1 MSDIG
6 MLRGAGQRR
15 LRSDLIALVAGA
27 CSVWVSHAA
36 IAEHQ
41 VHLYRDSVGMAHLYA
56 EREQDAFYGLGYA
69 SGEDRLEQVLTLYVA
84 VRGELAATFGL
95 KTPPLPGDS
104 PSGAAS
110 AGPLADALANDIAA
124 RRFRLLETARQNFPN
139 LPKAYQR
146 DLESYIAG
154 LRAYMR
160 EHPER
165 TPKWAPPLEP
175 ALPLALLHVLVNEA
189 ARVCDARRAADAKP
203 PPTAF
208 TDSSERSEYGP
219 LGGSNA
225 WAISGSRTPD
235 GGVIF
240 ESDSHGPI
248 ETYGTLFY
256 PYRIKAGDLDFTA
269 FAPSGTALFFFGH
282 SPFFAWGITEGPRF
296 PADCYRVMVEHGSPQ
311 QYRYDGRLQKMT
323 VVPYSIAVKGG
334 APVTGVFE
342 YTRHNGVTSPV
353 VAREGDIAYVVSY
366 ASADRVGLGAGE
378 YYRMAKARTR
388 AQLES
393 ALAQR
398 DAYPANLVIGGADGT
413 IMYIRPGRIPIRSAS
428 VDFRRTLDGNHSS
441 TAWGGVHSY
450 AEALKIID
458 PPQGFIANSNVSPD
472 MMYAT
477 PQLKASDYP
486 GYFGFEPGQ
495 TNSRERRL
503 IELFDK
509 DTKGVETRAR
519 VTLDDA
525 MAIAMDEMI
534 ADARPWGAAIA
545 LAMQA
550 QGELLAAQPAELKPF
565 LQELVDF
572 DGAFSKES
580 RGALAHYELR
590 MELRDKHAE
599 AAKVM
604 DDDMRSGRPLT
615 PELQRLLIEAS
626 AAARQRL
633 LKRFGRA
640 DLAWGDVH
648 RVGRGGVDL
657 AVGGGRLLD
666 AASLRAFSFAADANT
681 GRERLIGGQRVPFV
695 VHFSAAGAQSY
706 GQTLWG
712 VSDNPASPHYS
723 DQARLASDKILRP
736 IPQTPAALKAGAA
749 VETVLTVK

>member
-1 MSDIG
+1 MFGIG
-6 MLRGAGQRR
+6 TLKAARNPR
-15 LRSDLIALVAGA
+15 LRLHLLAIMVGG
-27 CSVWVSHAA
+27 CSIWAPQTAS
-36 IAEHQ
+36 AEHQ
-41 VHLYRDSVGMAHLYA
+41 VHVYRDSVGMAHLYA
-56 EREQDAFYGLGYA
+56 DREQDAFYGLGYA
-69 SGEDRLEQVLTLYVA
+69 SGEDRLEQVLTFYVA
-84 VRGELAATFGL
+84 VRGELAATFGP

-104 PSGAAS
+104 PSAGN
-110 AGPLADALANDIAA
+110 AGPLSDALANDLAA
-124 RRFRLLETARQNFPN
+124 RRFRLLETARRNFPK
-139 LPKAYQR
+139 LPAAYQR
-146 DLESYIAG
+146 DLQGYIAG

-175 ALPLALLHVLVNEA
+175 ALPLALLQVLVNEA
-189 ARVCDARRAADAKP
+189 AHVCDARRAQDAKS
-203 PPTAF
+203 PPTAL
-208 TDSSERSEYGP
+208 TETAERRDYGP

-225 WAISGSRTPD
+225 WAISGARTPD

-248 ETYGTLFY
+248 ESYGTLFY
-256 PYRIKAGDLDFTA
+256 PYRIKARDLDFTA
-269 FAPSGTALFFFGH
+269 FAPAGTALFFFGH

-296 PADCYRVMVEHGSPQ
+296 PADCYRVIVEHGSAQ
-311 QYRYDGRLQKMT
+311 QFRYDGHLQKMA
-323 VVPYSIAVKGG
+323 VMPYSIAVKGG

-342 YTRHNGVTSPV
+342 YTHHNGVTSPV

-378 YYRMAKARTR
+378 YYRMAKARSR

-413 IMYIRPGRIPIRSAS
+413 IMYIRPGRIPVRAAG
-428 VDFRRTLDGNHSS
+428 VDFRRTLDGNRSS
-441 TAWGGVHSY
+441 TAWRGVHRY

-477 PQLKASDYP
+477 PLLKAGDYP
-486 GYFGFEPGQ
+486 SYFGFEPGQ

-503 IELFDK
+503 IELLDK
-509 DTKGVETRAR
+509 GMKGADAGAQ
-519 VTLDDA
+519 VTMDDA
-525 MAIAMDEMI
+525 KSIAMDEMI

-545 LAMQA
+545 RAMQA
-550 QGELLAAQPAELKPF
+550 QPEQMAAQPPELKPF
-565 LQELVDF
+565 LQALVDF

-590 MELRDKHAE
+590 MELREKHAE
-599 AAKVM
+599 LMKALDEDIQA
-604 DDDMRSGRPLT
+604 GRLLT
-615 PELQRLLIEAS
+615 PEQQRLLIEAS

-633 LKRFGRA
+633 LARLGRA
-640 DLAWGDVH
+640 DLTWGDVH

-657 AVGGGRLLD
+657 AVGGGHLLD
-666 AASLRAFSFAADANT
+666 AASLRAFFFAADAKT
-681 GRERLIGGQRVPFV
+681 GQERLIGGQRVPFI

-706 GQTLWG
+706 GQALWG
-712 VSDNPASPHYS
+712 VSDDPASAHYS
-723 DQARLASDKILRP
+723 DQARFASDKVLRP
-736 IPQTPAALKAGAA
+736 IPQTLAALQADAA
-749 VETVLTVK
+749 SETVLTVK

>member
-1 MSDIG
+1 MFG
-6 MLRGAGQRR
+6 AQMLKAAGNPR
-15 LRSDLIALVAGA
+15 LASLLLAALAGG
-27 CSVWVSHAA
+27 CSIWVSPAA
-36 IAEHQ
+36 IADHQ
-41 VHLYRDSVGMAHLYA
+41 VRVYRDSVGMAHLYA

-69 SGEDRLEQVLTLYVA
+69 SGEDRLEQVLTFYVA
-84 VRGELAATFGL
+84 VRGELAATFGPQ
-95 KTPPLPGDS
+95 TPPLPGDS
-104 PSGAAS
+104 PSAGN
-110 AGPLADALANDIAA
+110 AGPLSDALANDIAA
-124 RRFRLLETARQNFPN
+124 RRFRLLETARRNFPK
-139 LPKAYQR
+139 LPIAYQR
-146 DLESYIAG
+146 DLQGYIAG

-175 ALPLALLHVLVNEA
+175 ALPLALLHLLVNEA
-189 ARVCDARRAADAKP
+189 AHVCDARRAQDAKL

-208 TDSSERSEYGP
+208 TESAERRDYGP

-248 ETYGTLFY
+248 ESYGTLFY
-256 PYRIKAGDLDFTA
+256 PYRIKAGNLDFTA

-311 QYRYDGRLQKMT
+311 QFKFDGRLQKMT

-342 YTRHNGVTSPV
+342 YTHHNGVTSPV
-353 VAREGDIAYVVSY
+353 VAREDDIAYVVSY

-378 YYRMAKARTR
+378 YYRMAKARNL
-388 AQLES
+388 AQLQS

-413 IMYIRPGRIPIRSAS
+413 IMYLRPGRIPVRPAG
-428 VDFRRTLDGNHSS
+428 VDFRRTLDGNDSS
-441 TAWGGVHSY
+441 TAWRGVHSY
-450 AEALKIID
+450 AEALKLID

-472 MMYAT
+472 MMFAR
-477 PQLKASDYP
+477 PLLRAGDYP
-486 GYFGFEPGQ
+486 RYFGFEPGQ

-503 IELFDK
+503 IELLDK
-509 DTKGVETRAR
+509 GTQGAAADAQ
-519 VTLDDA
+519 VTMDEA

-534 ADARPWGAAIA
+534 ADARPWGAAIG
-545 LAMQA
+545 QA
-550 QGELLAAQPAELKPF
+550 IHSQHEQMAAQPPELAPF
-565 LQELVDF
+565 LQALVDF
-572 DGAFSKES
+572 DGVFSKES
-580 RGALAHYELR
+580 RGALAHYALR
-590 MELRDKHAE
+590 MELHEKHADIIKGLDE
-599 AAKVM
+599 AIQQ
-604 DDDMRSGRPLT
+604 GRQLT
-615 PELQRLLIEAS
+615 PEQQRMLIEAS

-633 LKRFGRA
+633 LERFGRA
-640 DLAWGDVH
+640 DLTWGDVH

-666 AASLRAFSFAADANT
+666 AASLRALFFAVDART
-681 GRERLIGGQRVPFV
+681 GRERLIGGQRVPFI

-706 GQTLWG
+706 AQTLWG
-712 VSDNPASPHYS
+712 VSDDPASRHYS
-723 DQARLASDKILRP
+723 DQAHLASDKTLRP
-736 IPQTPAALKAGAA
+736 IPQTPAALQAEAA
-749 VETVLTVK
+749 SETVLTVK